1 MQLFFFDEII
11 IFFHRLS
18 FMNIRLVSRSNSP
31 RVKILL
37 HVFTYHDTFPFTDPP
52 LIVPFMLIK
61 ELKSFILSMQQTMS
75 RFKILP
81 LSIFLCLVTLF
92 LRTES
97 FPGKNGIIR
106 SSEPLF
112 SSPLLVKKDQRTPI
126 VTTEYGEI
134 SAVQIGDGY
143 HLQYIT
149 LEPNAL
155 LLPLLLHS
163 DMVFFVHTGTSK
175 HSSTFVFS
183 KTIYRDQN
191 S

>member
-1 MQLFFFDEII
+1 
-11 IFFHRLS
+11 
-18 FMNIRLVSRSNSP
+18 
-31 RVKILL
+31 
-37 HVFTYHDTFPFTDPP
+37 
-52 LIVPFMLIK
+52 
-61 ELKSFILSMQQTMS
+61 MQQTM

-81 LSIFLCLVTLF
+81 LFIFLSLVTLF
-92 LRTES
+92 ICTDS
-97 FPGKNGIIR
+97 FSDQNGVVP
-106 SSEPLF
+106 SSDSSF

-126 VTTEYGEI
+126 VATEYGEI

-143 HLQYIT
+143 HLQFIT

-183 KTIYRDQN
+183 KTIYRDQK